1 MRYKCSHLERLSSSL
16 ACEIGYLRKV
26 AGYSSAI
33 LNLITCPNF
42 RVGYNILE
50 AHLGLP

>member
-1 MRYKCSHLERLSSSL
+1 MRYKCNHLKSLNSSL
-16 ACEIGYLRKV
+16 ACEIDYLRKV

-33 LNLITCPNF
+33 VNLMTCTNF
-42 RVGYNILE
+42 RISYSTLE